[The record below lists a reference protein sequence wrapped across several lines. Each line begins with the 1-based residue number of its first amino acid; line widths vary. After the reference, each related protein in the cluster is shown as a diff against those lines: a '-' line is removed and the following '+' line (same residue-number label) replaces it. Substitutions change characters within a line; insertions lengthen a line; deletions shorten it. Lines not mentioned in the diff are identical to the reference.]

1 MIMKYLRARR
11 GCILVFLLMAALCF
25 IIIPLYSIVIE
36 AAVYITMLASALLL
50 AAALF
55 DFPAF
60 RRHMGQAER
69 LAGMPDL
76 GNTPPPAWAGPIE
89 RELFL
94 AASATDRQCRGQLE
108 ECEAAQ
114 RQTSDYFAAWT
125 HQIKTP
131 IAAMSLLLQK
141 DDSGRS
147 RALKEQLF
155 KTEQYVDMAMAYTR
169 LDSPQND
176 FVIRRC
182 AVDDALRAAARKY
195 APLFIGKGVRLDLRH
210 TGLQA
215 LTDEKWLTFA
225 LEQIFSN
232 AVKYTPSGGLV
243 SVARGEGSTVI
254 ISDNGA
260 GIPKE
265 DLPRI
270 WERGFTGYTG
280 HGDSRSSGIGLY
292 LTRTILERLGHTVSA
307 DSAPG
312 KGTKIIVGL
321 GSGKQP
327 VE

>member
-155 KTEQYVDMAMAYTR
+155 KTEQYVDMAMPIPGWTA
-169 LDSPQND
+169 
-176 FVIRRC
+176 RRMI
-182 AVDDALRAAARKY
+182 LSSAAARSTTPCVPPRGSM
-195 APLFIGKGVRLDLRH
+195 PL
-210 TGLQA
+210 
-215 LTDEKWLTFA
+215 
-225 LEQIFSN
+225 S
-232 AVKYTPSGGLV
+232 S
-243 SVARGEGSTVI
+243 SARGSGSTC
-254 ISDNGA
+254 A
-260 GIPKE
+260 T
-265 DLPRI
+265 
-270 WERGFTGYTG
+270 RGFR
-280 HGDSRSSGIGLY
+280 H
-292 LTRTILERLGHTVSA
+292 
-307 DSAPG
+307 
-312 KGTKIIVGL
+312 
-321 GSGKQP
+321 
-327 VE
+327 

>member
-76 GNTPPPAWAGPIE
+76 GNTSPPSWAGPIE

-94 AASATDRQCRGQLE
+94 AASAIDRQYRGQLE

-321 GSGKQP
+321 DSGKQA

>member
-76 GNTPPPAWAGPIE
+76 GNTSPPSWAGPIE

-94 AASATDRQCRGQLE
+94 AASATDRQCRGLLE

-182 AVDDALRAAARKY
+182 AVDDALRAAARKH

-210 TGLQA
+210 TGIQA

-312 KGTKIIVGL
+312 KGTRVIVGL
-321 GSGKQP
+321 DSGKQA

>member
-76 GNTPPPAWAGPIE
+76 GNTSPPAWAGPIE

-94 AASATDRQCRGQLE
+94 AASATDRQYRGQLE

-131 IAAMSLLLQK
+131 IAAMTLLLQK

-182 AVDDALRAAARKY
+182 AVDDALCAAARKY

-312 KGTKIIVGL
+312 KGTRVIVEL
-321 GSGKQP
+321 DSGKQA

>member
-36 AAVYITMLASALLL
+36 AAVYITILASALLL

-76 GNTPPPAWAGPIE
+76 GNTTPPAWGGPIE

-232 AVKYTPSGGLV
+232 AVKYTGWAGVGRPG
-243 SVARGEGSTVI
+243 RGQH
-254 ISDNGA
+254 
-260 GIPKE
+260 
-265 DLPRI
+265 
-270 WERGFTGYTG
+270 G
-280 HGDSRSSGIGLY
+280 HHKR
-292 LTRTILERLGHTVSA
+292 
-307 DSAPG
+307 
-312 KGTKIIVGL
+312 
-321 GSGKQP
+321 
-327 VE
+327 

>member
-1 MIMKYLRARR
+1 
-11 GCILVFLLMAALCF
+11 
-25 IIIPLYSIVIE
+25 
-36 AAVYITMLASALLL
+36 
-50 AAALF
+50 
-55 DFPAF
+55 
-60 RRHMGQAER
+60 
-69 LAGMPDL
+69 
-76 GNTPPPAWAGPIE
+76 
-89 RELFL
+89 
-94 AASATDRQCRGQLE
+94 
-108 ECEAAQ
+108 
-114 RQTSDYFAAWT
+114 
-125 HQIKTP
+125 
-131 IAAMSLLLQK
+131 MSLLLQK

-210 TGLQA
+210 TGIQA

-243 SVARGEGSTVI
+243 SVARGEGRTVI

-321 GSGKQP
+321 DSGKQA